1 MIRQF
6 LFSSHTQDQRVIVEA
21 IASWTENLRDVI
33 SASSGLH
40 EAVITTSQC
49 PPQPIADAVQR
60 LAAALRYQPL
70 EVSLREFADEV
81 AHPTCDFVVAALI
94 IASQN
99 QARDIALLLSHLA
112 ECARSE
118 CDLYLRVWV
127 SRARSRTAVRIVT
140 GAVVFFF
147 SGIMLFS
154 SSYLQ
159 PFLSIQGLCVLAG
172 IIAVFVVSIRWMTQI
187 AHIEL
192 PQRFLAIRQ
201 STEVI

>member
-1 MIRQF
+1 MRQL
-6 LFSSHTQDQRVIVEA
+6 LFPSQTQDQRVIVEA

-40 EAVITTSQC
+40 EAVITAAQC
-49 PPQPIADAVQR
+49 PPDAISNAVQR
-60 LAAALRYQPL
+60 LAASLRYQSL

-81 AHPTCDFVVAALI
+81 AHPTCDFVAAALI

-118 CDLYLRVWV
+118 CDLYVRVWV

-140 GAVVFFF
+140 GAVIFFF
-147 SGIMLFS
+147 TGIMLLS

-159 PFLSIQGLCVLAG
+159 PFLTVQGMCVFVG
-172 IIAVFVVSIRWMTQI
+172 IIAVFVFSVRWMTRI

-201 STEVI
+201 PTEAI

>member
-1 MIRQF
+1 MKF
-6 LFSSHTQDQRVIVEA
+6 LLSSQSGDQRELVEA

-40 EAVITTSQC
+40 EAVITTSQF
-49 PPQPIADAVQR
+49 PPQPIAQSVQR

-70 EVSLREFADEV
+70 EISLREFADDV

-94 IASQN
+94 IAAQN
-99 QARDIALLLSHLA
+99 QARDLAQLLTHLA

-118 CDLYLRVWV
+118 CELYMRIWV

-147 SGIMLFS
+147 VGILLFS
-154 SSYLQ
+154 SSYLR
-159 PFLSIQGLCVLAG
+159 PFFSVQGGLVFVTIL
-172 IIAVFVVSIRWMTQI
+172 AVFAFSVQWMSHI
-187 AHIEL
+187 AHIDL
-192 PQRFLAIRQ
+192 PQRFL
-201 STEVI
+201 STRDGVVER